1 MPHQFEDDGSGLSC
15 TRCPMGPTHRAHA
28 VLDAVQ
34 PVMLS
39 TAPVTALHG
48 RDTSHQAAAKAAP
61 RYGSVRAQVLAA
73 IDGRPVGYG
82 ATDDELEALTGRSHQ
97 SLSACRNSLMRDGLI
112 EPQPGPDGA
121 TVKRQTRHGNDATAW
136 RTTQA
141 GRSAL
146 AGIGM
151 PVSA

>member
-1 MPHQFEDDGSGLSC
+1 MPHTFEPDDSGLSC
-15 TRCPMGPTHRAHA
+15 TRCPMGPNHRAHA

-34 PVMLS
+34 PVIPLD

-61 RYGSVRAQVLAA
+61 RYGTVRAQVLAA
-73 IDGRPVGYG
+73 IEGRPSGYG

-121 TVKRQTRHGNDATAW
+121 TVKRPTRHGNDATAW
-136 RTTQA
+136 RATDA
-141 GRSAL
+141 GRLAL
-146 AGIGM
+146 AAQGG
-151 PVSA
+151 PG